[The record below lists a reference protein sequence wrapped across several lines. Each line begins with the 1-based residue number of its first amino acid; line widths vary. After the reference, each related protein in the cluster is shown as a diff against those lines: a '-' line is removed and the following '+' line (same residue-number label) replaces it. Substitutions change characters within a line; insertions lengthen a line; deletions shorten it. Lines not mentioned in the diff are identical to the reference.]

1 MSLKDEF
8 LAGKILLID
17 KPLEW
22 TSFQVV
28 NKLRWEIKQAF
39 KLKKIKVG
47 HAGTLDP
54 LATGLL
60 LICTGKM
67 TKQIDS
73 FQAQIKEYTGTI
85 VLGSTTP
92 SYDLETEINETFP
105 TDHITEALI
114 HKTTEEFV
122 GDIEQYPPVFSAL
135 KKDGKRLYEFAR
147 AGEAVEIKPRNIHIA
162 EFEITNIR
170 GLEVDFRVVC
180 SKGTYIRSLAHDFG
194 KALNCGGHLSA
205 LRRTKIGDFN
215 VKNGITIQD
224 FISTLNNQIE

>member
-1 MSLKDEF
+1 MNLQEEF
-8 LAGKILLID
+8 QAGKVLLID
-17 KPLEW
+17 KPLNW

-54 LATGLL
+54 LASGLL
-60 LICTGKM
+60 VICTGKM
-67 TKQIDS
+67 TKEIDS

-92 SYDLETEINETFP
+92 SYDLETEINKTFP
-105 TDHITEALI
+105 TEHITEDLI
-114 HKTTEEFV
+114 KETTKQFI

-147 AGEAVEIKPRNIHIA
+147 AGEEVEIKPRNINIA

-180 SKGTYIRSLAHDFG
+180 SKGTYIRSLANDFG
-194 KALNCGGHLSA
+194 KALNSGGHLSA
-205 LRRTKIGDFN
+205 LRRTKIGDFD
-215 VKNGITIQD
+215 VTNGVSIED
-224 FISTLNNQIE
+224 FISSLNNQIE